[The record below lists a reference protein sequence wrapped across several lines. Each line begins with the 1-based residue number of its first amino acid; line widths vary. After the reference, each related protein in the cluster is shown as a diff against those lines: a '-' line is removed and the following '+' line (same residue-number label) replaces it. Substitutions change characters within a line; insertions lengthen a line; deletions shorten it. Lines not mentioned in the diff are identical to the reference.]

1 MKIHRY
7 FRLGDIVRNEEVWGN
22 KLFVIHGFGGNSYL
36 PELYVHPWGKERT
49 VGNSC
54 NFDARVTKLFS
65 FNKRPLRK
73 LKTKLL
79 LKLVRNGNEDA
90 KREFIIRNKKR

>member
-54 NFDARVTKLFS
+54 NFDARVTKL
-65 FNKRPLRK
+65 
-73 LKTKLL
+73 L
-79 LKLVRNGNEDA
+79 LKLVKNGNEDA
-90 KREFIIRNKKR
+90 KREFIVRNRKR